1 MEKPRKMPTQ
11 VSETALAS
19 QRGRFQHGINM
30 AAEGTEISKVRTFA
44 GANLIWSLVTTAV
57 WSNIVQAD
65 EVVERVGPEPWSK
78 VGTTKHR
85 THGVGDILMWAFNY
99 WTIHMG

>member
-1 MEKPRKMPTQ
+1 
-11 VSETALAS
+11 
-19 QRGRFQHGINM
+19 M

-65 EVVERVGPEPWSK
+65 EVVERVGPEPCLVEGWHHKASRHSD
-78 VGTTKHR
+78 VGVQLLDHSYGMSQELLLPLCDQR
-85 THGVGDILMWAFNY
+85 SQRDQL
-99 WTIHMG
+99 